1 MPFPA
6 HFNLMEHS
14 FSLPPNSA
22 PYFPSEARRQILSSL
37 ICAID
42 RGEGITKVIGGLG
55 PRKTSLCRPL

>member
-6 HFNLMEHS
+6 HFNLMEHA

-22 PYFPSEARRQILSSL
+22 PCFPSEAHRQILSSL

-42 RGEGITKVIGGLG
+42 RGEGVTKMIDGLG
-55 PRKTSLCRPL
+55 PRKTSLCRLL

>member
-6 HFNLMEHS
+6 HFNLMEHA

-22 PYFPSEARRQILSSL
+22 PCFPSEVRRQILSSL

-42 RGEGITKVIGGLG
+42 RGEGVTKMIGGLG
-55 PRKTSLCRPL
+55 TRKTLLYRPL